1 MRQLLNIN
9 RTLPKKSLGQNF
21 ITDNN
26 FLLKMNDHIDS
37 SKKNIIIEIG
47 PGKGALT
54 EYLSKKNFKTLFLIE
69 KDNNLANQLKLK
81 YEKIKNIF
89 IINDDALTFDYSIF
103 KDKEEKV
110 IIYGNLP
117 FNISTNLLTKWISDN
132 EWPSFFNKMI
142 LMFQKEVAD
151 RILASHNNKKYG
163 RLSVL
168 VQSRCNVKKLL
179 DAPASIFSPK
189 PKVDGAVIQLKP
201 IDNYSKINFNNL
213 EKLLEQSF
221 SSRRKK
227 IKNTLRI
234 HKQSLAKLDIDENL
248 RPENL
253 SVSDYCDLVKLI
265 N

>member
-9 RTLPKKSLGQNF
+9 KARPKKSLGQNF

-26 FLLKMNDHIDS
+26 FLLKMNDYIES
-37 SKKNIIIEIG
+37 SKNNLIIEIG

-54 EYLSKKNFKTLFLIE
+54 KYLLKKKFKKLFLIE
-69 KDNNLANQLKLK
+69 KDNNLATQLKLK

-89 IINDDALTFDYSIF
+89 VINNDALTFDYSTF
-103 KDKEEKV
+103 KNVEEKV

-117 FNISTNLLTKWISDN
+117 FNISTNLLSKWISDD
-132 EWPSFFNKMI
+132 EWPSFFDKMI

-151 RILASHNNKKYG
+151 RIIASHNNKKYG

-168 VQSRCNVKKLL
+168 VQSRCSVQKLL

-189 PKVDGAVIQLKP
+189 PKVDGVVIQLKP
-201 IDNYSKINFNNL
+201 IDNYKKINFNNL

-227 IKNTLRI
+227 IKNTLRM
-234 HKQSLAKLDIDENL
+234 HKQSLTKLNIDENL

-253 SVSDYCDLVKLI
+253 SVSNYCDLVKLI

>member
-1 MRQLLNIN
+1 LNIDN
-9 RTLPKKSLGQNF
+9 VLPKRSLGQNF
-21 ITDNN
+21 IIDQD

-37 SKKNIIIEIG
+37 SEKNLIIEIG

-54 EYLSKKNFKTLFLIE
+54 EYLSKKKFKKLFLIE
-69 KDNNLANQLKLK
+69 KDNNLATQLKLK
-81 YEKIKNIF
+81 YKKIKNII
-89 IINDDALTFDYSIF
+89 IINDDALAFDYSIF
-103 KDKEEKV
+103 KNVREKV
-110 IIYGNLP
+110 VIYGNLP
-117 FNISTNLLTKWISDN
+117 FNISTNLLSKWISDD
-132 EWPSFFNKMI
+132 EWPPFFDKMI

-151 RILASHNNKKYG
+151 RIIASHNNKKYG

-189 PKVDGAVIQLKP
+189 PKVDGSVILLKP
-201 IDNYSKINFNNL
+201 ISNYNKINFNNL

-227 IKNTLRI
+227 IKNTLKM
-234 HKQSLAKLDIDENL
+234 HKQFLAKLNIDENL

-253 SVSDYCDLVKLI
+253 SVSNYCDLVKLI

>member
-9 RTLPKKSLGQNF
+9 KMRPKKSLGQNF

-26 FLLKMNDHIDS
+26 FLLKMNDHFDT
-37 SKKNIIIEIG
+37 SKNDLIIEIG

-54 EYLSKKNFKTLFLIE
+54 EYLSKKNFKKLFLIE
-69 KDNNLANQLKLK
+69 KDNNLATQLKLK

-89 IINDDALTFDYSIF
+89 IINDDALTFDYNIF
-103 KDKEEKV
+103 KNIEEKV

-117 FNISTNLLTKWISDN
+117 FNISTSLLTKWISDD
-132 EWPSFFNKMI
+132 EWPSFFDKMI

-151 RILASHNNKKYG
+151 RIVASHNNKKYG

-201 IDNYSKINFNNL
+201 TDNYCKINFSNL

-227 IKNTLRI
+227 IKNTLSK
-234 HKQSLAKLDIDENL
+234 HKQLLTKLNIDENL

-253 SVSDYCDLVKLI
+253 SVSNYCELVKLI

>member
-9 RTLPKKSLGQNF
+9 RVRPKKSLGQNF
-21 ITDNN
+21 ITDNS
-26 FLLKMNDHIDS
+26 FLLKMDDHIDS
-37 SKKNIIIEIG
+37 SKNNIIIEIG

-54 EYLSKKNFKTLFLIE
+54 EYLSKKYFKKLFLIE
-69 KDNNLANQLKLK
+69 KDNNLATQLKLK

-89 IINDDALTFDYSIF
+89 IINDDALTFDYNIF
-103 KDKEEKV
+103 KDKKEKV

-117 FNISTNLLTKWISDN
+117 FNISTILLTKWISDN
-132 EWPSFFNKMI
+132 EWPSFFNKMV
-142 LMFQKEVAD
+142 LMFQREVAD

-168 VQSRCNVKKLL
+168 VQSRCNVKKIL
-179 DAPASIFSPK
+179 DAPASIFLPK
-189 PKVDGAVIQLKP
+189 PKVDGTVIQLEP

-227 IKNTLRI
+227 IKNTLRK
-234 HKQSLAKLDIDENL
+234 HKQSLKKLDIDENL

-253 SVSDYCDLVKLI
+253 SVSNYCDLVKLI

>member
-9 RTLPKKSLGQNF
+9 RVRPKKSLGQNF

-26 FLLKMNDHIDS
+26 FLLKMNDYIES
-37 SKKNIIIEIG
+37 SKRNIIIEIG

-54 EYLSKKNFKTLFLIE
+54 EYLSKKNFKELFLIE
-69 KDNNLANQLKLK
+69 KDINLANQLKLK
-81 YEKIKNIF
+81 YKKLKNIF
-89 IINDDALTFDYSIF
+89 IINDDALTFDYSSF
-103 KDKEEKV
+103 KNIKETV

-132 EWPSFFNKMI
+132 EWPSFFNKMV
-142 LMFQKEVAD
+142 LMFQREVAD

-168 VQSRCNVKKLL
+168 VQSRCDVKKLL

-189 PKVDGAVIQLKP
+189 PKVDGVVIQLKP
-201 IDNYSKINFNNL
+201 IDNFSKININNL
-213 EKLLEQSF
+213 EQLLEQSF

-227 IKNTLRI
+227 IKNTLKNY
-234 HKQSLAKLDIDENL
+234 KQSLAKLEIDENL

-253 SVSDYCDLVKLI
+253 SVSNYCDLVKLI
-265 N
+265 Y

>member
-1 MRQLLNIN
+1 MRRLLNIN
-9 RTLPKKSLGQNF
+9 RASPKKSLGQNF

-26 FLLKMNDHIDS
+26 FLLKMNSHIES
-37 SKKNIIIEIG
+37 SKNSIIIEIG

-54 EYLSKKNFKTLFLIE
+54 KFLIKKDFKKLFLIE
-69 KDNNLANQLKLK
+69 KDNNLAIQLKLK
-81 YEKIKNIF
+81 YEKVKNIF
-89 IINDDALTFDYSIF
+89 VINDDALTFDYSIF
-103 KDKEEKV
+103 KNKEEKV

-132 EWPSFFNKMI
+132 EWPSFFHKMI

-151 RILASHNNKKYG
+151 RILASHNNKTYG

-168 VQSRCNVKKLL
+168 VQSRCDVKKLL

-189 PKVDGAVIQLKP
+189 PKVDGTVIQLKP
-201 IDNYSKINFNNL
+201 IDNYSKINFDNL
-213 EKLLEQSF
+213 ERLLEQSF

-227 IKNTLRI
+227 IKNTLRKY
-234 HKQSLAKLDIDENL
+234 KQSLTKLNIDENL

-253 SVSDYCDLVKLI
+253 SVSNYCDLAKLI

>member
-1 MRQLLNIN
+1 MRRLLNIN
-9 RTLPKKSLGQNF
+9 RMRPKKSLGQNF
-21 ITDNN
+21 IIDNN
-26 FLLKMNDHIDS
+26 FLLKMNSHIDS
-37 SKKNIIIEIG
+37 SKNNIIIEIG

-54 EYLSKKNFKTLFLIE
+54 EYLSKKSFKKLFLIE
-69 KDNNLANQLKLK
+69 KDNRLAAQLKLK
-81 YEKIKNIF
+81 YEKIENIF
-89 IINDDALTFDYSIF
+89 IVNDDALTFDYSVF
-103 KDKEEKV
+103 KNMQEKV

-117 FNISTNLLTKWISDN
+117 FNISTNLLTKWISDY
-132 EWPSFFNKMI
+132 EWPSFFDKMI

-151 RILASHNNKKYG
+151 RIIATHNNRKYG

-189 PKVDGAVIQLKP
+189 PKVDGTVIQLKP
-201 IDNYSKINFNNL
+201 IDNHSKININNL

-227 IKNTLRI
+227 IKNTLRD
-234 HKQSLAKLDIDENL
+234 HKHSLAKLKIDENL

-253 SVSDYCDLVKLI
+253 SVSNYCDLVKLI